1 MERISRDYAVALFDI
16 AKENSEEET
25 VYRDLERVNEV
36 FSEFPEYTEMLSA
49 PSIPL
54 QKRLAAV
61 NEAFGKIVCEKVL
74 SFIGILCKN
83 SKIKTFSDC
92 FREFEDLYS
101 TETKTVSAEVF
112 SAVPLSEEQKNKL
125 CEKLEKITGKTVV
138 LDCKID
144 EKLIGGVT
152 VKVDGKIID
161 GSVQR
166 RLDDIKEVI
175 DR

>member
-16 AKENSEEET
+16 AKESSEEET

-101 TETKTVSAEVF
+101 TDTKTVSAEVF

-125 CEKLEKITGKTVV
+125 CKKLEKITGKTVV

>member
-1 MERISRDYAVALFDI
+1 
-16 AKENSEEET
+16 
-25 VYRDLERVNEV
+25 
-36 FSEFPEYTEMLSA
+36 MLSA

-101 TETKTVSAEVF
+101 TDTKTVSAEVF

-125 CEKLEKITGKTVV
+125 CKKLEKITGKTVV

>member
-25 VYRDLERVNEV
+25 VYRNLEKVNEV

-101 TETKTVSAEVF
+101 TDTKTVSAEVF

-138 LDCKID
+138 LDFKID

>member
-16 AKENSEEET
+16 AKESSEEET
-25 VYRDLERVNEV
+25 VYRDLEKVNKV

-61 NEAFGKIVCEKVL
+61 NGAFGKIVCEKVL

-101 TETKTVSAEVF
+101 TDTKTVSAEVF

-125 CEKLEKITGKTVV
+125 CKKLEKITGKTVV

>member
-101 TETKTVSAEVF
+101 TDTKTVSAEVF

-125 CEKLEKITGKTVV
+125 CKKLEKITGKTVV

>member
-74 SFIGILCKN
+74 SFVGILCKN

-101 TETKTVSAEVF
+101 TDTKTVSAEVF

-125 CEKLEKITGKTVV
+125 CKKLEKITGKTVV